1 MPQYL
6 VRNGCRIAYTKVPA
20 QWGRHGDIVDKAREL
35 EQFATRQLGCTY
47 WALEY
52 QGHGDSSPNFLECT
66 LATWLE
72 DVLQLLDAIGSQ
84 RQVLVG
90 SSLGAWLALHAAL
103 RRPHLVQ
110 GLLLLAPAPDISL
123 HWQQV
128 AQPAG
133 ADAAGY
139 ELVRL
144 PSDYV
149 EEGGIRV
156 RRQLLEDASQHF
168 LLLHTGQLEAL
179 TCPVAV
185 MHRWGLC
192 RRFAPSGVLPSL
204 EDVVRRAFQRQLH
217 TLRDDVVPL
226 EAVQRLAD
234 ELQRSS
240 RAFHLELLPDGNHR
254 LSREQDL
261 GLMCRLLR
269 QVAKQ
274 ALAL

>member
-1 MPQYL
+1 MPHFL
-6 VRNGCRIAYTKVPA
+6 TRNGCRIAYAKVPA
-20 QWGRHGDIVDKAREL
+20 QWGRHGDVIYLPGLASTMHGDKAREL
-35 EQFATRQLGCTY
+35 EVFVTRQLGCSY
-47 WALEY
+47 YALEY

-72 DVLQLLDAIGSQ
+72 DVLQLLDSIGSE
-84 RQVLVG
+84 RQILVG

-103 RRPHLVQ
+103 RRPNLVQ
-110 GLLLLAPAPDISL
+110 GLLLLAPAVDISL
-123 HWQQV
+123 HWRQV

-133 ADAAGY
+133 ADSWGY
-139 ELVRL
+139 ELVKL
-144 PSDYV
+144 PSNYV

-156 RRQLLEDASQHF
+156 RRQFVEDACQLH

-179 TCPVAV
+179 TVPATV
-185 MHRWGLC
+185 MH
-192 RRFAPSGVLPSL
+192 SM
-204 EDVVRRAFQRQLH
+204 Q
-217 TLRDDVVPL
+217 DDVVPL

-261 GLMCRLLR
+261 QLMTRLLKSL
-269 QVAKQ
+269 AAQ
-274 ALAL
+274 ALQL